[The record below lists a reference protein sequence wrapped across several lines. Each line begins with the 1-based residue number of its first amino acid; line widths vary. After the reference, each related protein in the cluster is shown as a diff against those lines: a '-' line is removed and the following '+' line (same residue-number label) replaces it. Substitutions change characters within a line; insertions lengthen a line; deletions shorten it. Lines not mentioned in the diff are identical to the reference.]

1 MGEKIERMV
10 SVGDILEGKVVSVM
24 AFGAFVDI
32 GDNQSGLV
40 HISEVS
46 NEYVKEIGD
55 HIKKGDKVKVKVIK
69 IDDSG
74 RISLSIKKAM
84 ERPMQKPSSETKRSG
99 AVPNGP
105 VRPADVDL
113 FTKQDT
119 SLSFEDKLSKFKQ
132 DSDEKIQALKKNADS
147 KRSGGYS
154 RKGGFSF

>member
-1 MGEKIERMV
+1 MV
-10 SVGDILEGKVVSVM
+10 SVGSILDGKILNIM
-24 AFGAFVDI
+24 PFGAFVSI
-32 GDNQSGLV
+32 GSNQSGLV

-46 NEYVKEIGD
+46 NEYVKDIND
-55 HIKKGDKVKVKVIK
+55 HLKKGDSVKVKVIK

-74 RISLSIKKAM
+74 RISLSIKQAID
-84 ERPMQKPSSETKRSG
+84 KPKPVKTKQIP
-99 AVPNGP
+99 AKENGP

-113 FTKQDT
+113 FKKPETD
-119 SLSFEDKLSKFKQ
+119 LSFEDKLSKFKQ

>member
-1 MGEKIERMV
+1 MV
-10 SVGDILEGKVVSVM
+10 SVGDVLDGKVISVM
-24 AFGAFVDI
+24 PFGAFVGI
-32 GDNQSGLV
+32 GNNQSGLV

-55 HIKKGDKVKVKVIK
+55 HLKKGDSVKVKVIK
-69 IDDSG
+69 IEESG
-74 RISLSIKKAM
+74 KITLSIKQAAVSQPKAVKVKK
-84 ERPMQKPSSETKRSG
+84 EAPKDNK
-99 AVPNGP
+99 P

-113 FTKQDT
+113 FAKADD

-132 DSDEKIQALKKNADS
+132 DSDEKIQALKKSADS

>member
-1 MGEKIERMV
+1 MV
-10 SVGDILEGKVVSVM
+10 SVGSILDGKILSIM
-24 AFGAFVDI
+24 PFGAFVSI
-32 GDNQSGLV
+32 GSNQSGLV

-46 NEYVKEIGD
+46 NEYVKDINE
-55 HIKKGDKVKVKVIK
+55 HLKKGDSVKVKVIK

-74 RISLSIKKAM
+74 RISLSIKQAIEKT
-84 ERPMQKPSSETKRSG
+84 KPVKNKQTSAKE
-99 AVPNGP
+99 NGP

-113 FTKQDT
+113 FKKPETD
-119 SLSFEDKLSKFKQ
+119 LSFEDKLSKFKQ

>member
-1 MGEKIERMV
+1 MV

-55 HIKKGDKVKVKVIK
+55 HIHKGDKVKVKVIK
-69 IDDSG
+69 IDDNG

-84 ERPMQKPSSETKRSG
+84 ERPKQKPSSENKRS
-99 AVPNGP
+99 VVVSDGP

-113 FTKQDT
+113 FKKQD
-119 SLSFEDKLSKFKQ
+119 SGLSFEDKLSKFKQ